1 MIHRTNVRFARWAL
15 KPLAVGAAVL
25 LIVLAVATMSAAAR
39 PAASKAVTAQ
49 SAHVAATSTGSC
61 TRKKCTFELF
71 VNPGLQPGKP
81 FACPAIQN
89 AKATITITNRF
100 VTGAQ
105 NDVMTLEAKGLPKN
119 TAFDMFLVQHSPFDA
134 GFSGFG
140 FGWYQSDLQ
149 SNKKG
154 EASVRVQ
161 GIFDKETFIEDPSHP
176 FVPTHTFNVGF
187 WFNSP
192 ADEAKVC
199 PSATPA
205 ATPFNGEQNAGLLA
219 MITKGGPLQ
228 QVTGP

>member
-1 MIHRTNVRFARWAL
+1 MKHRIGSRFARRSL
-15 KPLAVGAAVL
+15 KPLAAGTAVL
-25 LIVLAVATMSAAAR
+25 LIILAAATMSAAAR
-39 PAASKAVTAQ
+39 SAASHAVTAQ
-49 SAHVAATSTGSC
+49 AAQVAATSTGSC
-61 TRKKCTFELF
+61 TKKKCTFELF
-71 VNPGLQPGKP
+71 VNPGLQPDKP
-81 FACPAIQN
+81 FACPAIQH
-89 AKATITITNRF
+89 ATATITITNRF
-100 VTGAQ
+100 VAGAQ

-154 EASVRVQ
+154 EASVKVQ

-192 ADEAKVC
+192 TDEAKVC